1 MRKFIIIIII
11 IIIKE
16 PIFYD
21 LSLFMPMDFVSPCCL
36 QANNFTKEVLK
47 MFIKIH

>member
-1 MRKFIIIIII
+1 MYAKIYYYYYYHYQITH
-11 IIIKE
+11 
-16 PIFYD
+16 FYD
-21 LSLFMPMDFVSPCCL
+21 LSLFMPMDFVSPCSL